1 METIIKLPQRSAEGR
16 LTNIIRI
23 LPAIPDLQIVVLN
36 NQSGEPVDQMGTLR
50 LGQAIDPID
59 VVPDGIH
66 SLPSSHGIRPNHRM
80 HGRQSGSGVLRSP
93 SRLAVNFKVLFLSRL
108 RVSGL
113 GVVSRQSFEELLV
126 RLGNSVKDSVTR
138 GPQGIYGLLMSA
150 YRPWIL
156 RRTDNTST

>member
-1 METIIKLPQRSAEGR
+1 
-16 LTNIIRI
+16 
-23 LPAIPDLQIVVLN
+23 
-36 NQSGEPVDQMGTLR
+36 MGALR
-50 LGQAIDPID
+50 LGQAIDPLD

-66 SLPSSHGIRPNHRM
+66 GFPSSHGIRPNYRM

-93 SRLAVNFKVLFLSRL
+93 SRLAVKLKVLFLGRL

-113 GVVSRQSFEELLV
+113 GVVGRQSFEELLV

-138 GPQGIYGLLMSA
+138 GPQGVYELFMLA

-156 RRTDNTST
+156 KRNEDTST